1 MRGGSFDKRLY
12 KGYEHMSAYVVSFRI
27 DIPVVGEQIKD
38 EVDAMYEARD
48 QFCNFNVNE
57 FEKQVTPV
65 SEDKAREMIALI
77 RKMHDYDSRKR

>member
-1 MRGGSFDKRLY
+1 
-12 KGYEHMSAYVVSFRI
+12 MSAYVVSFRI